1 MVKLLITPQVLYFKS
16 NLIIII
22 IIIIIIGDILD
33 EYEETDFGEFKICK
47 KRASPPRN
55 PNFNDEFA
63 NFELFNLSLERDIAW
78 VLLSP
83 VENNVLEEKVPG
95 VRIEEFKAVGSWIA
109 FSKETSNAET
119 VKCKLKYLPIVPLPP
134 HDNIVK

>member
-1 MVKLLITPQVLYFKS
+1 MQEKSITTKKS
-16 NLIIII
+16 
-22 IIIIIIGDILD
+22 
-33 EYEETDFGEFKICK
+33 K
-47 KRASPPRN
+47 
-55 PNFNDEFA
+55 FNDEFA

-78 VLLSP
+78 VLPSP

-95 VRIEEFKAVGSWIA
+95 VRIEEFKAVGPWIA

-119 VKCKLKYLPIVPLPP
+119 VKCKLEYLPIVPLPP